1 MTAPLDVIKD
11 DGLLAID
18 AITHGFFTRNGGR
31 SQGIYQS
38 LNTGFGSD
46 DDPDAVSQ
54 NRTLCLKA
62 LDLDADALV
71 TVHQVHSAKAVIID
85 GPHDSHDSV
94 DHKADAMVT
103 NQRGVALGILT
114 ADCVPILMAS
124 QDGTV
129 IGAAHAGWRGALS
142 GIIEATLD
150 AMESI
155 GANGKTITAA
165 IGPSIGQQSYEVG
178 PEFPAPFLADD
189 PAAITFFKDA
199 PRTGHY
205 LFDLGGY
212 TSARLLRRGITV
224 CHSRFDT
231 CALEEQF
238 FSYRRSTLNGE
249 AGYGRNLSVIA
260 RRA

>member
-1 MTAPLDVIKD
+1 
-11 DGLLAID
+11 
-18 AITHGFFTRNGGR
+18 
-31 SQGIYQS
+31 
-38 LNTGFGSD
+38 
-46 DDPDAVSQ
+46 SQ

-71 TVHQVHSAKAVIID
+71 TVHQVHSAKPVIIN
-85 GPHDSHDSV
+85 GPHNPA
-94 DHKADAMVT
+94 DHADAMVT
-103 NQRGVALGILT
+103 NQSGVALGILT

-178 PEFPAPFLADD
+178 PEFPAPFLAED

-199 PRTGHY
+199 PRTRHY

-212 TSARLLRRGITV
+212 TSARLSRRGITARP
-224 CHSRFDT
+224 SRNDT
-231 CALEEQF
+231 CALEDQF

-260 RRA
+260 RKA